1 MAKIKKIQKNGV
13 DIYPVTHEDAVIDN
27 EGISIGEKIDNMNNI
42 KADKEEVTQ
51 ELSTKADKSEIPTKI
66 SDLEDDLGLSGV
78 DLTSLQTKEDE
89 SLNTNDKTI
98 VGAINE
104 VKTNKVDKVEGKD
117 LIDIDE
123 INRLSNVDN
132 YDDSEVREL
141 IDDKADINKVE
152 QVNSKVDLV
161 ASKVEEYA
169 MIEESDIDLII
180 ADINNE

>member
-1 MAKIKKIQKNGV
+1 MAKKKFLEENNEQVWPITRIDCVYTIDGQATINRIIDEIEDSLEDKQ
-13 DIYPVTHEDAVIDN
+13 DKEDAN
-27 EGISIGEKIDNMNNI
+27 
-42 KADKEEVTQ
+42 
-51 ELSTKADKSEIPTKI
+51 
-66 SDLEDDLGLSGV
+66 
-78 DLTSLQTKEDE
+78 
-89 SLNTNDKTI
+89 LNTEDKTI

-104 VKTNKVDKVEGKD
+104 VKTKKVDKVEGKD

-161 ASKVEEYA
+161 ASKVEENTLKIEEYA

-180 ADINNE
+180 ADLDNE